1 MVTIKAIAL
10 TSHPVVIFSGDL
22 PTETVEIKG
31 RPTVVVAPG
40 IDSTD
45 YLLGI
50 IPASGLPVPQVGN
63 VDATSTMLEIEGLSA
78 PISISK
84 SSGKKISDL
93 PEAQEGVIYITSS
106 FTASAAAETGRTDVY
121 APAQIVCTLNPD
133 GTTTILG
140 TIELKQGG

>member
-1 MVTIKAIAL
+1 MVTAIAL
-10 TSHPVVIFSGDL
+10 TAHPVVIFSSSL
-22 PTETVEIKG
+22 PTETIEIKG
-31 RPTVVVAPG
+31 RPTTVVAPG
-40 IDSTD
+40 VNSSE

-50 IPASGLPVPQVGN
+50 IPASGMPVPQVGN
-63 VDATSTMLEIEGLSA
+63 VDATTTMLEIEGLSA

-84 SSGKKISDL
+84 SSGKEIKDL
-93 PEAQEGVIYITSS
+93 PEAQEGFIYITSS
-106 FTASAAAETGRTDVY
+106 FTASAAAAIGRTDVY